1 MLVQH
6 FPEHTGDSASLL
18 YMSLSVSARP
28 LCVPLILLALAACG
42 TDTASSA
49 TPGGGGSG
57 SPGGNRGP
65 GGGQPSPVEV
75 AVVERATLAR
85 TSLVTGQ
92 LSPLRVIGVNSQVG
106 GALLKVNVEEGSRVA
121 EGTVL
126 AEMDARELD
135 AQLRAARAN
144 LTVAR
149 TVAERSAQLRDAQV
163 VTQAEFERDQAALA
177 AAEASVAQLE
187 TRRGFTVIRSPIAG
201 VVTQRFAQTGD
212 VVGGSARL
220 FTVADLN
227 TLVTQ
232 LPVSELEVPLLREG
246 ATVDVR
252 VDALGRD
259 VPGRIRRIFPAV
271 DSVSRLVPVEVAITG
286 AQQAGLRPGYSV
298 RVTLRLDERND
309 ALVIPTRAVV
319 GAAGSQS
326 VYVIREGRA
335 ERRRVRVSADLD
347 GKMEV
352 FEGLAAGDTVITTGN
367 ALLRDGATVRI
378 VEPLAPEAPRS
389 GVPVPATTP
398 PPTAP
403 TTPTGA
409 RP

>member
-1 MLVQH
+1 
-6 FPEHTGDSASLL
+6 
-18 YMSLSVSARP
+18 
-28 LCVPLILLALAACG
+28 
-42 TDTASSA
+42 
-49 TPGGGGSG
+49 
-57 SPGGNRGP
+57 
-65 GGGQPSPVEV
+65 
-75 AVVERATLAR
+75 
-85 TSLVTGQ
+85 
-92 LSPLRVIGVNSQVG
+92 VN
-106 GALLKVNVEEGSRVA
+106 GA
-121 EGTVL
+121 
-126 AEMDARELD
+126 
-135 AQLRAARAN
+135 
-144 LTVAR
+144 
-149 TVAERSAQLRDAQV
+149 
-163 VTQAEFERDQAALA
+163 
-177 AAEASVAQLE
+177 
-187 TRRGFTVIRSPIAG
+187 
-201 VVTQRFAQTGD
+201 
-212 VVGGSARL
+212 ARL

-246 ATVDVR
+246 ASVDVR

-259 VPGRIRRIFPAV
+259 VQGRIRRIFPAV
-271 DSVSRLVPVEVAITG
+271 DSVSRLVPVEVAISG

-352 FEGLAAGDTVITTGN
+352 FEGLAAGDTIITTGN

-378 VEPLAPEAPRS
+378 VEPLAPEAPRG
-389 GVPVPATTP
+389 GVPVPAAATP
-398 PPTAP
+398 ASNTPAP
-403 TTPTGA
+403 TSGG

>member
-1 MLVQH
+1 MKS
-6 FPEHTGDSASLL
+6 FSTN
-18 YMSLSVSARP
+18 
-28 LCVPLILLALAACG
+28 LLATALLLGLAACG

-49 TPGGGGSG
+49 TPGTARPGPGG
-57 SPGGNRGP
+57 PGGNRGP
-65 GGGQPSPVEV
+65 GAGQPSPVEI
-75 AVVERATLAR
+75 ATVERATLAR

-92 LSPLRVIGVNSQVG
+92 LSPLRVVGVNSQVA
-106 GALLKVNVEEGSRVA
+106 GALTAVNVEEGSRVTT
-121 EGTVL
+121 GMVL
-126 AEMDARELD
+126 AELDGRELA

-144 LTVAR
+144 LTLAR
-149 TVAERSAQLRDAQV
+149 ATAERSEQLRQSQV
-163 VTQAEFERDQAALA
+163 VTAAEFERDQAALA

-187 TRRGFTVIRSPIAG
+187 TRVGFTTIRSPIDG
-201 VVTQRFAQTGD
+201 VVTQRFVQAGD
-212 VVGGSARL
+212 IVGGSARL

-246 ATVDVR
+246 ASVSVR

-271 DSVSRLVPVEVAITG
+271 DSVSRLVPVEVAISG

-298 RVTLRLDERND
+298 RVTLKLDERDD

-326 VYVIREGRA
+326 VYVIRDGRA
-335 ERRRVRVSADLD
+335 ERRRVRVGTDLD
-347 GKMEV
+347 GRMEV
-352 FEGLAAGDTVITTGN
+352 LEGLAAGDTVITTGN
-367 ALLRDGATVRI
+367 ALLRDGAQVRI
-378 VEPLAPEAPRS
+378 VEPLAPETARPA
-389 GVPVPATTP
+389 VTVPATTGTTP
-398 PPTAP
+398 APATP
-403 TTPTGA
+403 TTGT